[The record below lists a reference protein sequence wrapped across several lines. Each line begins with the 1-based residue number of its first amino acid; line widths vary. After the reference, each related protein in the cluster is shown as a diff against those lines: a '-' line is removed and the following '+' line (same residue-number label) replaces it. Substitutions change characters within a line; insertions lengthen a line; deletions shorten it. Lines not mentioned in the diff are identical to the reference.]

1 MAKTIKPPHGISQ
14 GAKVLWK
21 KITKEYDVAD
31 AAGLAILEAGLQS
44 YDRAAEAKKILDVEG
59 PVVTDK
65 YGQRKSHPAATC
77 ELSNRAAWLN
87 ALRMLNLDVE
97 VSNRGPGRPPGY
109 ADDAD

>member
-1 MAKTIKPPHGISQ
+1 
-14 GAKVLWK
+14 VLWK
-21 KITKEYDVAD
+21 KITKEYDIAD
-31 AAGLAILEAGLQS
+31 GCRFGDSRSGLQS

-97 VSNRGPGRPPGY
+97 VSNRGPGRPP
-109 ADDAD
+109 ANWEA